1 MFTVP
6 KVNVVYSD
14 EGFSVEV
21 LGRTG
26 IEYCE
31 GGKSMSVDS
40 EVLATGHGI
49 AVFRNSI
56 KGWRS
61 PHEKEQITSAERQ
74 RILENIRRAIEFRN
88 QPIEIL

>member
-6 KVNVVYSD
+6 KVNVVSSD

-26 IEYCE
+26 IEYRE
-31 GGKSMSVDS
+31 GDKSMFVDS

-56 KGWRS
+56 KAWRS
-61 PHEKEQITSAERQ
+61 PHEKEQITAEERQ
-74 RILENIRRAIEFRN
+74 RILGNIRRAIEFRN
-88 QPIEIL
+88 QPVEIL